1 MGEWVD
7 GLVDGRGAR
16 MWAEIGG
23 CGDMWVGLGGCGWK
37 WADVGHMKSLR
48 FASTILYIIHPANRG
63 IHSPLLALTP
73 TTLDL

>member
-1 MGEWVD
+1 MGEWLD

-37 WADVGHMKSLR
+37 WADVGECWVDGEWTRL
-48 FASTILYIIHPANRG
+48 
-63 IHSPLLALTP
+63 
-73 TTLDL
+73 